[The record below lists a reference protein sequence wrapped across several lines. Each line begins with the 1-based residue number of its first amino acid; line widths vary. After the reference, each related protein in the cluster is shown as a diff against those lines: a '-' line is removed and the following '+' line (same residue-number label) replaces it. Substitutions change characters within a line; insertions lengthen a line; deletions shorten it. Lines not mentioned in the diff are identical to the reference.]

1 MEDYLK
7 RLNKNDKLYTT
18 SFDII
23 SKDYINTIISNL
35 PDEYIN
41 KLINKK
47 TFDSSEKIDKH
58 ETDIIKGTQVGQN
71 VQISYLI
78 NNQIINRKIYTS

>member
-47 TFDSSEKIDKH
+47 IFDSSEKKDKH